1 MRHPPAIRLSVSFF
15 LCFFYFQSIYAQV
28 PAIEWH
34 KAFGGKNGEYAHS
47 IEPTFDGGY
56 ITAGYTEGP
65 DNGDLMG
72 YHGDELIGDLWVV
85 KMDAA
90 GNMEWQKCLG
100 GSYVE
105 HGAFIRQTQD
115 GGYILAGSTNS
126 VDCNIKSNNS
136 LDYWIVKLNATG
148 DIQWQK
154 NYGGTKNEYAWDIS
168 IGQDGSYFI
177 AGSSESS
184 DGDVTGNKGETD
196 YWVIKLDVN
205 GNLIW
210 QKSMG
215 GGGEDAAYSV
225 QATPDGGCITAG
237 HASSVNGDVTNN
249 HGASDY
255 WVVKLSNTGNIAWQK
270 CYGGSG
276 SDVAWSIKPVLS
288 GGYIIGGHT
297 SSNNGDV
304 SGNHG
309 PGADFWLVKIDQSG
323 TLQWQKCYGGSK
335 NEMAYALDV
344 TPDGGYIVAGNAES
358 DDGDLN
364 CHASITDV
372 WVIKVNSSGALEW
385 QKSMGG
391 NHYDEAYDIKALG
404 TGQYIIS
411 GITCSDDVTE
421 RHPHQGGNGTCG
433 DFWIIKL
440 TASNVTPVPEVTISP
455 ASGKV
460 CAGSA
465 ATFKAS
471 VKYGGT
477 HFSYRWERNEITVGG
492 DQAWYTASDW
502 NDNDQL
508 RCYVTS
514 GGTCE
519 AATQSAS
526 NAVTINIT
534 SAHTTPVV
542 NLVANNTVICDC
554 EPVIISA
561 TVTDGGEA
569 PHFQWQVNGVNK
581 DNNSNWFTSG
591 TFRNGDE
598 IRCIYTDN
606 SSCIPNGSVE
616 SNTIK
621 ITTGTTEPATVNITT
636 PDNMVCKG
644 AAVSFTAVTQNAG
657 TNVTYL
663 WKVNDISVGDN
674 SNTYTTS
681 SLKNNDQVSCSI
693 SVDPQYTC
701 AGSTSATS
709 NIITM
714 TVNEALPPT
723 VTITASQTNICQN
736 YPVTFT
742 ATTQNA
748 GNNPSWQWMINGISA
763 GSNKATFVT
772 SALNDKDEINCTV
785 TIDPS
790 NTCAPVSTA
799 ISNSIIINVSSAV
812 SPSIS
817 IQSSKT
823 AACAGESIE
832 FRVSVANAGASP
844 VFTWKVN
851 DMVTGNNEDLFR
863 TTTLRAGDQVSCEM
877 MPGAD
882 AACANTPVLSNSLS
896 PVIYDTLVISVYP
909 SDTAIISGTQIQL
922 KPLVTENV
930 VAYEWSPVYQ
940 LEDPLSF
947 NPLTK
952 NLTESQTYII
962 TAQNEHLCKGSAKAT
977 IKVFTDLFMPNVF
990 TPNND
995 RVNDIFRIPPGAMLI
1010 LKEFSVFDRWGNK
1023 IFSSGSIDKGWDGKI
1038 NGSPAPTGTYI
1049 YFINGTDNHGTV
1061 NRKGTVTLLR

>member
-1 MRHPPAIRLSVSFF
+1 M
-15 LCFFYFQSIYAQV
+15 YAQV
-28 PAIEWH
+28 PAMEWH

-47 IEPTFDGGY
+47 VEPTFDGGY
-56 ITAGYTEGP
+56 ITAGYIEGP
-65 DNGDLMG
+65 DNGDVMG
-72 YHGDELIGDLWVV
+72 YHGNEHIGDIWVV
-85 KMDAA
+85 KTDAS

-100 GSYVE
+100 GSGVE
-105 HGAFIRQTQD
+105 HGAFIRQVQD
-115 GGYILAGSTNS
+115 GSYILAGSSNS

-154 NYGGTKNEYAWDIS
+154 SYGGTKNEYAWDIS

-177 AGSSESS
+177 AGSSESN
-184 DGDVTGNKGETD
+184 DGDVVGNKGETD
-196 YWVIKLDVN
+196 YWVIKLDGN

-215 GGGEDAAYSV
+215 GSREDGAYAV

-237 HASSVNGDVTNN
+237 YVFSTSGDVTNN
-249 HGASDY
+249 HGERDY
-255 WVVKLSNTGNIAWQK
+255 WVVKLSNSGSIEWQK

-276 SDVAWSIKPVLS
+276 HDIAWSIKPAPG

-297 SSNNGDV
+297 SSNNSDV

-344 TPDGGYIVAGNAES
+344 TPDGGYIMAGNAES

-372 WVIKVNSSGALEW
+372 WVIKVNSSGTLEW

-391 NHYDEAYDIKALG
+391 NYFDEAYDVKALG
-404 TGQYIIS
+404 TGQYIIA
-411 GITCSDDVTE
+411 GITCSDDVTG
-421 RHPHQGGNGTCG
+421 RHPHQGGNGTCS

-440 TASNVTPVPEVTISP
+440 TTPNVTPAPAVIISP
-455 ASGKV
+455 SAGKV
-460 CAGSA
+460 CAGSS
-465 ATFKAS
+465 ATFTAS

-477 HFSYRWERNEITVGG
+477 NFSYHWEKNGIPVGS
-492 DQAWYTASDW
+492 DQAWYTAADW

-514 GGTCE
+514 GGACE
-519 AATQSAS
+519 ATMQSAS
-526 NAVTINIT
+526 NTVTINVT
-534 SAHTTPVV
+534 SAHITPTI

-554 EPVIISA
+554 EPVIIRA
-561 TVTDGGEA
+561 DVANGGEA

-591 TFRNGDE
+591 TFRDGDE

-606 SSCIPNGSVE
+606 SSCITDGSVE

-621 ITTGTTEPATVNITT
+621 ITTGTTQPATVNITT
-636 PDNMVCKG
+636 PGNIVCKG
-644 AAVSFTAVTQNAG
+644 TVVSFTAVTQNAG
-657 TNVTYL
+657 ANAIYD
-663 WKVNDISVGDN
+663 WKVNGISTGAN
-674 SNTYTTS
+674 SNTYTTNA
-681 SLKNNDQVSCSI
+681 LKNNDQVSCAI
-693 SVDPQYTC
+693 TVDPQFTC
-701 AGSTSATS
+701 AASTAATS
-709 NIITM
+709 NTITM
-714 TVNEALPPT
+714 TVNETLPPS
-723 VTITASQTNICQN
+723 VSITASQTNICQN

-742 ATTQNA
+742 ATTQNT
-748 GNNPSWQWMINGISA
+748 GNNPSWQWKINGLNA
-763 GSNKATFVT
+763 GSNESTFVT
-772 SALNDKDEINCTV
+772 AALTNNDEISCIV

-790 NTCAPVSTA
+790 NTCALGSTA
-799 ISNSIIINVSSAV
+799 TSNNITINVSNAT

-817 IQSSKT
+817 IQGSKP
-823 AACAGESIE
+823 AACTGEPIE
-832 FRVSVANAGASP
+832 FRVSVSNAGTSP

-851 DMVTGNNEDLFR
+851 DMTAGNNEDLFR
-863 TTTLRAGDQVSCEM
+863 TTTLHAGDKISCEI

-882 AACANTPVLSNSLS
+882 AACAGMPVVSNILS
-896 PVIYDTLVISVYP
+896 PVIYDSLVIAVQP
-909 SDTAIISGTQIQL
+909 ADTAVTSGTQIQL
-922 KPLVTENV
+922 KPIVTENV
-930 VAYEWSPVYQ
+930 VSYQWSPAYQ

-947 NPLTK
+947 NPFTK
-952 NLTESQTYII
+952 ALTESQVFII
-962 TAQNEHLCKGSAKAT
+962 TAQNGHLCKGSAKAT
-977 IKVFTDLFMPNVF
+977 IKVFTDLFMPNIF

-995 RVNDIFRIPPGAMLI
+995 LVNDIFRIPPGVMLD
-1010 LKEFSVFDRWGNK
+1010 LKEFSVFDRWGK
-1023 IFSSGSIDKGWDGKI
+1023 KVFSSGSIDKGWDGKI
-1038 NGSPAPTGTYI
+1038 NGSPAPTGIYI
-1049 YFINGTDNHGTV
+1049 YFIKGTDNHGPV